1 MKITAVSADCYRVP
15 VKLPLLDEPVV
26 QTIVIARVDA
36 GSDLVGHGLAGAPG
50 MAIATREFI
59 NQQVAPALVGM
70 DPLRHEKVWAYLLEK
85 FNRRALGG
93 VWSMGVSAIDLALWD
108 LKGKKHGVS
117 VSEFLG
123 GRYKEVPA
131 YVTFGVPEYTREQ
144 LAQVA
149 RMMVEQG
156 HKTLKMVVAV
166 PRGSADAGST
176 ETARA
181 RTMWEQAEE
190 DAERVRVVREAVGP
204 SIGLMMDANCLFTLA
219 EAKHLTS
226 LVERYNISW
235 IEEPIRRNDPLAMAE
250 LRQHTTIPIAAGQNI
265 SNAWDHRELIVNR
278 AVDIPQPNVCHV
290 GGLTEALRVANLAHA
305 FNLDIGHGGRWPYH
319 NVHLHGAVPNGGF
332 IEFHLAAW
340 ETMNILFEDVPTNQN
355 GYVPVPQQPGF
366 GFEPRK
372 EALDEYRVPR

>member
-1 MKITAVSADCYRVP
+1 MKITAVSADCYSVP
-15 VKLPLLDEPVV
+15 VKLPLLDEPSV
-26 QTIVIARVDA
+26 QTVVITRVETDR
-36 GSDLVGHGLAGAPG
+36 DLVGYGLAGAPG

-59 NQQVAPALVGM
+59 NQQLAPAVIGM
-70 DPLRHEKVWAYLLEK
+70 DPRRHEKVWAYLLEK

-93 VWSMGVSAIDLALWD
+93 VWSMAVSAFDLALWD
-108 LKGKKHGVS
+108 LKGKQHDVS

-123 GRYKEVPA
+123 GRFEAVPS
-131 YVTFGVPEYTREQ
+131 YVTFGVPEYSREQ
-144 LAQVA
+144 LVQAA
-149 RMMVEQG
+149 RIMVEQG

-166 PRGSADAGST
+166 PAKGADTGPSGASR
-176 ETARA
+176 ARA
-181 RTMWEQAEE
+181 MWEQAEE
-190 DAERVRVVREAVGP
+190 DAERVRLVREEIGP
-204 SIGLMMDANCLFTLA
+204 GIGLMLDANCLFTLA
-219 EAKHLTS
+219 EAKHLVS
-226 LVERYNISW
+226 LVEPYNIKW

-250 LRQHTTIPIAAGQNI
+250 LRQHTNIPIAAGQNI
-265 SNAWDHRELIVNR
+265 GSVWNHRELIVNR

-290 GGLTEALRVANLAHA
+290 GGLTEALRVANLAQA

-340 ETMNILFEDVPTNQN
+340 ETMNVLFENVPRNKD
-355 GYVPVPQQPGF
+355 GYVPVPQEPGF

>member
-15 VKLPLLDEPVV
+15 VQLPLLDHPSV

-36 GSDLVGHGLAGAPG
+36 GDGLVGYGLAGAPG

-59 NQQVAPALVGM
+59 NQQVAPALVGL
-70 DPLRHEKVWAYLLEK
+70 DGRRHEKIWADLLEK

-108 LKGKKHGVS
+108 LKGKQHGVS
-117 VSEFLG
+117 ISEFLG
-123 GRYKEVPA
+123 GRYDAVPA
-131 YVTFGVPEYTREQ
+131 YVTFGVPEYDREQ
-144 LAQVA
+144 LVQVA
-149 RMMVEQG
+149 RMMVDQG

-166 PRGSADAGST
+166 PHSSADTGPAGSS
-176 ETARA
+176 RA

-190 DAERVRVVREAVGP
+190 DAERVRLVREEVGP
-204 SIGLMMDANCLFTLA
+204 SIGLMLDANCLFTLS
-219 EAKHLTS
+219 EAKHLAK
-226 LVERYNISW
+226 LVEPYNIKW
-235 IEEPIRRNDPLAMAE
+235 IEEPIRRNDPFAMAE
-250 LRQHTTIPIAAGQNI
+250 LRQHTSIPIAAGQNI
-265 SNAWDHRELIVNR
+265 GSLWIHRDLMVNR

-290 GGLTEALRVANLAHA
+290 GGLTEALRVANLAQA

-319 NVHLHGAVPNGGF
+319 NVHLHGAVSNGGF

-340 ETMNILFEDVPTNQN
+340 ETMNVLFENVPTNKN
-355 GYVPVPQQPGF
+355 GYVPVPDEPGF

-372 EALDEYRVPR
+372 EALDEYRLPR

>member
-1 MKITAVSADCYRVP
+1 MKITAVSADCYSVP

-36 GSDLVGHGLAGAPG
+36 GSDPVGHGLAGAPG

-59 NQQVAPALVGM
+59 NQQLAPALVGM
-70 DPLRHEKVWAYLLEK
+70 DPLRHEKVWAYLLET

-117 VSEFLG
+117 VSELLG

-131 YVTFGVPEYTREQ
+131 YVTFGVPEYSREQ

-149 RMMVEQG
+149 RLMVDQG
-156 HKTLKMVVAV
+156 HRTLKMVVAV
-166 PRGSADAGST
+166 PRKAADPGST
-176 ETARA
+176 EQSRA

-190 DAERVRVVREAVGP
+190 DAERVRLVREAVGP
-204 SIGLMMDANCLFTLA
+204 NVGLMMDANCLFTLA

-226 LVERYNISW
+226 LVERYNITW
-235 IEEPIRRNDPLAMAE
+235 LEEPIRRNDPLAMAE
-250 LRQHTTIPIAAGQNI
+250 LRQHTRIPIAAGQNI
-265 SNAWDHRELIVNR
+265 GSAWSHRELIVNR

-355 GYVPVPQQPGF
+355 GYVPVPHLPGF

>member
-1 MKITAVSADCYRVP
+1 MKVTAVSADCYRVP
-15 VKLPLLDEPVV
+15 VKLPLLDEPSV
-26 QTIVIARVDA
+26 QTIVIARVDTDSEIA
-36 GSDLVGHGLAGAPG
+36 GYGLAGAPG

-59 NQQVAPALVGM
+59 NQQLAPALVGQ
-70 DPLRHEKVWAYLLEK
+70 DPRRHEKVWAYLLEK

-123 GRYKEVPA
+123 GRFREVPA
-131 YVTFGVPEYTREQ
+131 YVTFGVPEYSREQ
-144 LAQVA
+144 LVRAA

-166 PRGSADAGST
+166 PRRSADAGST
-176 ETARA
+176 DASRA

-190 DAERVRVVREAVGP
+190 DAERVRLVRETVGP
-204 SIGLMMDANCLFTLA
+204 TIGLMMDANCLFTLA
-219 EAKHLTS
+219 EAKYLVS
-226 LVERYNISW
+226 LVERYNIAW
-235 IEEPIRRNDPLAMAE
+235 LEEPIRRNDPAAMAE
-250 LRQHTTIPIAAGQNI
+250 LRHHTSIPIAAGQNMG
-265 SNAWDHRELIVNR
+265 SAWNHRELIVNR

-290 GGLTEALRVANLAHA
+290 GGLTEALRVASLAQA

-340 ETMNILFEDVPTNQN
+340 ETMNVLFEDVPTNKD
-355 GYVPVPQQPGF
+355 GYVAVPDLPGF
-366 GFEPRK
+366 GFEPRR

>member
-1 MKITAVSADCYRVP
+1 MRIAAVAADCYSVP
-15 VKLPLLDEPVV
+15 VKLPLLDEPSV
-26 QTIVIARVDA
+26 QTVVIARVETDR
-36 GSDLVGHGLAGAPG
+36 GLVGHGLAGAPG

-59 NQQVAPALVGM
+59 NQQLAPTVIGM
-70 DPLRHEKVWAYLLEK
+70 DPRRHEKVWAYVLEK

-93 VWSMGVSAIDLALWD
+93 VWSMAVSAFDLALWD
-108 LKGKKHGVS
+108 LKGKQHGVS

-123 GRYKEVPA
+123 GRFEAVPS
-131 YVTFGVPEYTREQ
+131 YVTFGVPEYGREQ
-144 LAQVA
+144 LVQAA

-166 PRGSADAGST
+166 PRKSADTGPSGAS
-176 ETARA
+176 RA
-181 RTMWEQAEE
+181 RVMWEQAEE
-190 DAERVRVVREAVGP
+190 DAERVRLVREAIGP
-204 SIGLMMDANCLFTLA
+204 SIGLMLDANCLFTLA
-219 EAKHLTS
+219 EAKHLVA
-226 LVERYNISW
+226 LVEPYNIKW
-235 IEEPIRRNDPLAMAE
+235 IEEPIRRNDALAMAE
-250 LRQHTTIPIAAGQNI
+250 LRQHTSIPIAAGQNI
-265 SNAWDHRELIVNR
+265 GSVWNHRELIVNR

-290 GGLTEALRVANLAHA
+290 GGLTEALRVANLAQA

-340 ETMNILFEDVPTNQN
+340 ETMNVLFENVPTNKD
-355 GYVPVPQQPGF
+355 GYVPVPDQPGF